1 MKKGKLIVGLDVG
14 TTKVC
19 ALVGEVN
26 PIRRSGGSLLS
37 NRVKEDGVEII
48 GIGNAPARGL
58 RKGAIVNIE
67 DTARSIKSALQEA
80 QAMAGIDIKAVYAGI
95 AEAHINSLSSNG
107 VIATRGKEITQK
119 DIERVIEAARAVAI
133 PLDREVLHVIPSG
146 FIVDGQN
153 GINDPRGMAG
163 VRLEAKV
170 RIVTA
175 TLTSVQNLIKS
186 CKRAGIQVIDIV
198 LGPLASTEAVL
209 TEDEREI
216 GVGIVDIGGG
226 TTEIALFYEGN
237 LCHVSVLTVG
247 GNNFTNDVAIGLR
260 THLPEAERIKKTY
273 GCALLGMVQPD
284 EEIEITYAGDKPPRR
299 LPRRHLIEIIQP
311 RAEELFSLIGEEI
324 KKSGYY
330 NLLASGV
337 VLTGGVAT
345 MRGIDVMAENILGL
359 PVRIGVPKYIGGTQ
373 IVCNPE
379 YATGV
384 GLILH
389 GAKESI
395 AERSFNGGSL
405 FSSAINKIRL
415 FLKMSG

>member
-19 ALVGEVN
+19 ALAGEVKDN
-26 PIRRSGGSLLS
+26 
-37 NRVKEDGVEII
+37 GVEII
-48 GIGNAPARGL
+48 GIGNTPARGL

-67 DTARSIKSALQEA
+67 DTARSIKNAVEEA

-95 AEAHINSLSSNG
+95 AEAHINSLLSNG
-107 VIATRGKEITQK
+107 VIAVREKEVTQK

-146 FIVDGQN
+146 FIIDGQN
-153 GINDPRGMAG
+153 GINDPRGMVG

-226 TTEIALFYEGN
+226 TTDIALFYEGN
-237 LCHVSVLTVG
+237 LCHVSILTVG

-260 THLPEAERIKKTY
+260 THLSEAERIKKTY
-273 GCALLGMVQPD
+273 GCAMLQMVQPD
-284 EEIEITYAGDKPPRR
+284 EEIEITYSGDKPPRR

-359 PVRIGVPKYIGGTQ
+359 PVRIGVPKYIGGTR
-373 IVCNPE
+373 IICNPE

-405 FSSAINKIRL
+405 LSSAINKIRL
-415 FLKMSG
+415 FLKMGG